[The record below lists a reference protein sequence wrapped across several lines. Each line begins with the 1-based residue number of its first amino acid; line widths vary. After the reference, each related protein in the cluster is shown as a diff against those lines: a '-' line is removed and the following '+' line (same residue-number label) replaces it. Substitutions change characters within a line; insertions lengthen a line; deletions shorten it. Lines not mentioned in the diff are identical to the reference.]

1 MFGKKKNKM
10 EYEIELSPEI
20 YDDNAILHTE
30 TGHTLMDKLNEC
42 ETILDVLEL
51 LGLIYM
57 GPNCNTVG
65 ELMER
70 DKDNVLYEAFIE
82 TFINIGA
89 NKHLKKSP
97 LMSIKDRIF
106 KKSVDYIREKKD
118 YVAGYVLIDKNDFS
132 AGYNENRLNVI
143 TYRFMINDSIKN
155 LRLDMFIEYLISI
168 GENFAEKFVRY
179 FVDSIEDYSKFRCVG
194 KTVKECINAVIN
206 YNINT
211 IILSKSMFN
220 ELITDTT
227 ISYNTKKNR
236 VILPNGVN
244 IYSSNKKESVK
255 AYAFNSNNVSIM
267 TGDYIVIQ
275 PTKNK
280 YEKLKEY
287 EIIGYISKPF
297 IDGDVCIVM

>member
-10 EYEIELSPEI
+10 EYEIDLSPEI
-20 YDDNAILHTE
+20 YDDNAILYTDI
-30 TGHTLMDKLNEC
+30 GNKLIDKLNEC

-51 LGLIYM
+51 LGLTYV

-65 ELMER
+65 ELIER

-89 NKHLKKSP
+89 DKHLKKSP

-106 KKSVDYIREKKD
+106 KKSVDYIRNKKD

-267 TGDYIVIQ
+267 IGDYIVIQ

-287 EIIGYISKPF
+287 ELIGYISKPY
-297 IDGDVCIVM
+297 IDGDVCVVM